1 MSSGHGIS
9 GGVGRCYPFF
19 AQFKECLVSFLLGI
33 NYIIFRCMMV
43 WQLKRYMSIMV
54 ILSMY
59 KRWSIYLMSST
70 HHTNYYPLTPWYS
83 PTLSQKT
90 EELVTQEDGTK
101 KWKNNCWQ
109 VREDYFECLHAKREY
124 AMVSRVSEEEKRQAA
139 IAASGP

>member
-19 AQFKECLVSFLLGI
+19 AQFKECL
-33 NYIIFRCMMV
+33 
-43 WQLKRYMSIMV
+43 
-54 ILSMY
+54 
-59 KRWSIYLMSST
+59 
-70 HHTNYYPLTPWYS
+70 
-83 PTLSQKT
+83 KT
-90 EELVTQEDGTK
+90 EELITQEDGTK

-109 VREDYFECLHAKREY
+109 VREDYFECLHAKKEY